1 MSGPPPPATEARPAA
16 TARVRRMRAARGA
29 CWVIVAGLATAAA
42 VSLLD
47 AAVQLPGWSRGLALA
62 VWVTGLGVLAWRLVF
77 VAWRKEPAARPAQE
91 ARRELPGNLRAATA
105 AALALGGSLLATAL
119 FPGAVDHI
127 RRVAVPW
134 HRTALAPYRVVVTS
148 GDPVVRRGHAVTLTA
163 YAEKTDSAAPLP
175 AAATLVYRDRGTTAE
190 QRFPMNADGN
200 AAFHAARPAPTDF
213 EYRVEAAG
221 TSSEWFTVTAVD
233 PVELAEGSVTE
244 VQPPRYAPNGAR
256 SARPGFVGV
265 EGVQHATAEFRL
277 KFTRPAADAY
287 VEFRADGAAPE
298 LTRLALTPDRLG
310 GTATL
315 RLKQDGTLR
324 LVTIADQNGRK
335 LRTEESPVAVRVR
348 ADAPP
353 RFETVAGVSPR
364 PMTVRPGERLAI
376 SVAATDDTA
385 VDSVVVEYATGPA
398 TSEEVTVPLTGAGT
412 ARATGRLVFD
422 PADKLKPGEPLRFRL
437 RVLDSRRID
446 EANLK
451 PQEATYP
458 ESGWAEV
465 RVAADSPGADLQE
478 IAGRRDAVRIPLEK
492 ARKLIRDDALAS
504 VDPVTEDAERP
515 ALSTDQ
521 LARIENAREF
531 AKTAAAHLSDAAR
544 ECALCQ
550 DLRPLAASIR
560 AVAEALKDA
569 DDALRRSALVP
580 ARERTAVLAA
590 GRKALANAVDRAEE
604 LAALNESVNR
614 SRLDA
619 RALADLAAAQSALA
633 KRAATA
639 APEEV
644 LKGQQELLAGL
655 TRLAAESPRLQ
666 RATAAA
672 RQVELDRL
680 AARATDLAGAVRD
693 LNAAANEFHATAK
706 ERAFAAIVADQKELA
721 AAAEDALARVGTAA
735 RLAGTTLPKPEEFTR
750 VAGLIA
756 DGKNVDALVVLAQL
770 AAALDAAAATFE
782 KWAAERG
789 DSKAA
794 ARHLALWQADLRAR
808 FRAATGGTPS
818 AFGALL
824 PEVRAA
830 FRTEQAAVRT
840 ATVALRVAPGES
852 TKERDTAVEHVTGAV
867 NFLNGTGANADR
879 AMEIAADHLARLA
892 KTLPTVPER
901 LAKARPEFDKLLREQ
916 ESITVNVE
924 QVLRTTDPAAAA
936 KKLAPL
942 AGRQERLVPLF
953 VALDLPGF
961 DARRLRTLTALAAAA
976 ADLHAAHLQDVPA
989 SQAWARRE
997 FERFRTALFDN
1008 AAPPDD
1014 KADELARKLN
1024 EAARAALTGGATPA
1038 LAAAVQDAYKQLG
1051 KVTRTPEAAALLSD
1065 ALESA
1070 RVADLAF
1077 RTNPKPGE
1085 LERKLRVAADDLAR
1099 LSDCLN
1105 GSESDL
1111 DRIRRLAAGRRLAAV
1126 RAKEVQPNSPVN
1138 PEAARDLGRE
1148 LEELLLTR
1156 VGPFAQVQKKRIA
1169 DEYARLRDKPAPDRQ
1184 AGAHAALAVAL
1195 EELAALAADSAD
1207 QVAAF
1212 DRTPPP
1218 TEPAEAGAYL
1228 PSRPLADALRDLAR
1242 GHRTA
1247 RERITNIPAELARWT
1262 KPAKTN
1268 PLATVEE
1275 RQRALAADVS
1285 KLVEVLTAR
1294 PAALPADPYFAESEA
1309 LLVADHIRNG
1319 AAREAQENG
1328 DRAARLLRKLAAAP
1342 LAKGAGELADR
1353 QERLLRD
1360 LSRAAAHPGAIA
1372 ARQRA
1377 RVEELAH
1384 LSGDLVAA
1392 LEAAPGDEGPD
1403 APPAKTLA
1411 EAAATAAAAG
1421 KVLMEADE
1429 KWTAGKADE
1438 AAALRERAEV
1448 QFRVAAAQASG
1459 AGPAPTVLPG
1469 LDPDTAAVGEP
1480 LRRAELSMRFV
1491 VRALGGKPD
1500 AAAVARA
1507 MRAAASGADQA
1518 ARAVRERLGAD
1529 GK

>member
-42 VSLLD
+42 VSVLD
-47 AAVQLPGWSRGLALA
+47 AAVRLPGWSRGLALA
-62 VWVTGLGVLAWRLVF
+62 AWVTGLGVLAWRLVYLP
-77 VAWRKEPAARPAQE
+77 WRKEPAARPVQE

-119 FPGAVDHI
+119 LPGAVDHI

-163 YAEKTDSAAPLP
+163 YAEKTDPAASLP
-175 AAATLVYRDRGTTAE
+175 TAATLVSRDRGSTAE
-190 QRFPMNADGN
+190 QRFPMTADGN
-200 AAFHAARPAPTDF
+200 AAFHAARPGTADF

-256 SARPGFVGV
+256 SVRPGFTAI
-265 EGVQHATAEFRL
+265 EGVPHATAEFRL

-298 LTRLALTPDRLG
+298 LTRLALAPDRLG

-324 LVTIADQNGRK
+324 LVTIADQDGRK
-335 LRTEESPVAVRVR
+335 LRVEEPPVAVRVR

-376 SVAATDDTA
+376 AVAATDDTA
-385 VDSVVVEYATGPA
+385 VGSVVVEYATGPA
-398 TSEEVTVPLTGAGT
+398 TSEEVPVPLTGAGT
-412 ARATGRLVFD
+412 ARATGRLEFD
-422 PADKLKPGEPLRFRL
+422 LAGRLKADEPLRFRL

-458 ESGWAEV
+458 ETGWAEV
-465 RVAADSPGADLQE
+465 RVAADAPGAEVQE
-478 IAGRRDAVRIPLEK
+478 IAGRRDAVRVPLEK
-492 ARKLIRDDALAS
+492 ARKLLRGDALAS
-504 VDPVTEDAERP
+504 VDPLTEDAGRP

-531 AKTAAAHLSDAAR
+531 ARTAAAHLGDAAR
-544 ECALCQ
+544 ECALCP

-560 AVAEALKDA
+560 AVADGHLKDA

-580 ARERTAVLAA
+580 ARERAAVLAA
-590 GRKALANAVDRAEE
+590 GRTALADAAGRTEE
-604 LAALNESVNR
+604 LAALNESLNR

-619 RALADLAAAQSALA
+619 IALADLAAAQLALA

-639 APEEV
+639 PPEEV
-644 LKGQQELLAGL
+644 LKAQEELLAGL
-655 TRLAAESPRLQ
+655 TRLVAESPRLQ
-666 RATAAA
+666 TATAAA

-693 LNAAANEFHATAK
+693 LSAAANEFHATAK
-706 ERAFAAIVADQKELA
+706 ERAFAAVLADQKDLA
-721 AAAEDALARVGTAA
+721 AAAGDVLARAGTAA

-756 DGKNVDALVVLAQL
+756 DGKNVDALVALAQL
-770 AAALDAAAATFE
+770 AAALDAAAATFDA
-782 KWAAERG
+782 WAAERA

-808 FRAATGGTPS
+808 FRAATGGTPA
-818 AFGALL
+818 AFGALP
-824 PEVRAA
+824 PEARAA
-830 FRTEQAAVRT
+830 LRTEQAAVRT
-840 ATVALRVAPGES
+840 AALALRVAPGES
-852 TKERDTAVEHVTGAV
+852 TRERDAAVEHVTGAV
-867 NFLNGTGANADR
+867 HFLSGTGADADR
-879 AMEIAADHLARLA
+879 AMQIAADHLARLA
-892 KTLPTVPER
+892 KVLPTVPER
-901 LAKARPEFDKLLREQ
+901 LAKTRPEFDKLLREQ

-924 QVLRTTDPAAAA
+924 QVLREQVPRPTDPAAAA

-942 AGRQERLVPLF
+942 AGRQERLAPLF
-953 VALDLPGF
+953 AALDLPGF
-961 DARRLRTLTALAAAA
+961 DARRLRTLAALAAAA

-997 FERFRTALFDN
+997 FDRFRTALFDN

-1014 KADELARKLN
+1014 KADELARKLD
-1024 EAARAALTGGATPA
+1024 EAARAVQSSGPTPA

-1051 KVTRTPEAAALLSD
+1051 RVTRTPEAAALLND
-1065 ALESA
+1065 ATESL
-1070 RVADLAF
+1070 RTADLAF
-1077 RTNPKPGE
+1077 RAAPKPGE
-1085 LERKLRVAADDLAR
+1085 LERKLRAAADDLAR
-1099 LSDCLN
+1099 LGDRLN
-1105 GSESDL
+1105 GAESDL
-1111 DRIRRLAAGRRLAAV
+1111 DRVRRLAAGRRLAAA

-1138 PEAARDLGRE
+1138 PEASRDLGRE

-1156 VGPFAQVQKKRIA
+1156 VGPFAQVQKKRTA

-1195 EELAALAADSAD
+1195 EELGALMADSGD

-1212 DRTPPP
+1212 DRAPPP
-1218 TEPAEAGAYL
+1218 AEPAGAGAHL
-1228 PSRPLADALRDLAR
+1228 PSRPLADALRELAR
-1242 GHRTA
+1242 GHRAA
-1247 RERITNIPAELARWT
+1247 RERITNLPADLARWT
-1262 KPAKTN
+1262 KPAGAD
-1268 PLATVEE
+1268 PLAAVGE

-1285 KLVEVLTAR
+1285 KLVAVLTAR

-1309 LLVADHIRNG
+1309 VLVAGHIGNG
-1319 AAREAQENG
+1319 AVREAQENG
-1328 DRAARLLRKLAAAP
+1328 DRAARLLRRLAAAP
-1342 LAKGAGELADR
+1342 LAKGAADLADR

-1360 LSRAAAHPGAIA
+1360 LARAAAQPGAVA
-1372 ARQRA
+1372 ARLLA
-1377 RVEELAH
+1377 RGGELAH
-1384 LSGDLVAA
+1384 RSGDL
-1392 LEAAPGDEGPD
+1392 
-1403 APPAKTLA
+1403 
-1411 EAAATAAAAG
+1411 
-1421 KVLMEADE
+1421 
-1429 KWTAGKADE
+1429 
-1438 AAALRERAEV
+1438 AAAL
-1448 QFRVAAAQASG
+1448 
-1459 AGPAPTVLPG
+1459 
-1469 LDPDTAAVGEP
+1469 
-1480 LRRAELSMRFV
+1480 
-1491 VRALGGKPD
+1491 D
-1500 AAAVARA
+1500 AAAR
-1507 MRAAASGADQA
+1507 
-1518 ARAVRERLGAD
+1518 
-1529 GK
+1529 